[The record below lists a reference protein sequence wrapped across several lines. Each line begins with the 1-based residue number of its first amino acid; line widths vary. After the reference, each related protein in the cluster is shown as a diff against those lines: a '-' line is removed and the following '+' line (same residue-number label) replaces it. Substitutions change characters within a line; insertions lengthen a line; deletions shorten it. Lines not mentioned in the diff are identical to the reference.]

1 MGEDE
6 FFDLVDAIGY
16 TDAINYANFANNAV
30 DVSQFS
36 DYSTFYPV
44 TDFAT
49 PSVIEASP
57 VASANDIYTNFGTPI
72 DNTDM
77 FGDLTWQSNAIQD
90 QLSNDLVAGTDLNS
104 ISDAYQASANAPD
117 TSNFGEITASE
128 AAQLDTLNKSFDSS
142 AALLPNGLKIPT
154 NIPGISNRT
163 VQTLPGNPA
172 SSVTQIPATSS
183 GGVTLPSSGINMSA
197 ADYIALARAASGQSS
212 TLTPSALAGGSVY
225 TGQLTPAQAA
235 QLNALRQAAAVA
247 PQPSTLSQMLDAA
260 IKKVQDNPILGIG
273 LLAGAVILFSRSNQN
288 GAT

>member
-1 MGEDE
+1 MDE
-6 FFDLVDAIGY
+6 TDFFDLVDAIGY

-30 DVSQFS
+30 DVSQYS
-36 DYSTFYPV
+36 DYSAFYPV

-57 VASANDIYTNFGTPI
+57 VASANDLYTNFGTPV

-77 FGDLTWQSNAIQD
+77 FGDLTWHSNAIQN
-90 QLSNDLVAGTDLNS
+90 QLSNDLVAGADLNS

-128 AAQLDTLNKSFDSS
+128 AAQLDTLNNSFDSS
-142 AALLPNGLKIPT
+142 AALLPNGLKLPT

-172 SSVTQIPATSS
+172 SSVTQLPAASS

-197 ADYIALARAASGQSS
+197 ADYIALARAAAGQS
-212 TLTPSALAGGSVY
+212 TLTPSALSGGSVY

-273 LLAGAVILFSRSNQN
+273 LLAGVVILFSRSNQN